1 MFKLTYLVARRS
13 DLSTS
18 EFEALWHNN
27 HADLVA
33 SKAEDLGAIRY
44 TMSLRTKCS
53 RDACLSH
60 SRGYEPASFDG
71 LIEIWWPDRA
81 SYDAK
86 LGRPDGL
93 ATFDALAT
101 AERAFMDIEKSK
113 AFFTEETIIFDTT
126 EPNSNTQ
133 RDCKGQLLSE
143 TR

>member
-18 EFEALWHNN
+18 EFEALWQDT
-27 HADLVA
+27 HAHLVA
-33 SKAEDLGAIRY
+33 SRAQDLGAIRY
-44 TMSLRTKCS
+44 TMSFRTKCS
-53 RDACLSH
+53 RDACLAY

-93 ATFDALAT
+93 AAFDALAT

-113 AFFTEETIIFDTT
+113 AFFTEETIVFDTT
-126 EPNSNTQ
+126 EPNSNAQ
-133 RDCKGQLLSE
+133 PDCKEQLSSE